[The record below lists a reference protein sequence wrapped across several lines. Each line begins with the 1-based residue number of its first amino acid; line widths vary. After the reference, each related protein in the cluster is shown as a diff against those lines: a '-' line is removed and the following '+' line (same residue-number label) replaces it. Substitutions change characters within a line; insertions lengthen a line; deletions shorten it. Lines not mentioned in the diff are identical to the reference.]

1 MTNML
6 ISRNPLIVLAGPSG
20 AGKTTVAKRLIAG
33 NDKFVFSISA
43 TTRPPRGNE
52 IDGVDYFFLSQSDFT
67 TMVETGNFLEWAEVH
82 GQKYGTLREQLETV
96 SRLDKFLIMDID
108 VQGAAQVKNQIE
120 DIIMIFVIPPSAK
133 VLIERLRGR
142 GTEGKDRLVERL
154 RNAREEVA
162 RAKGFDYMLVNENL
176 DRVVSQIEGIV
187 TTEDQSEIEGIDLS
201 VKIRQFQTGID
212 DVLDSLLE

>member
-6 ISRNPLIVLAGPSG
+6 TSRNPLIVLAGPSG

-67 TMVETGNFLEWAEVH
+67 TMVETGNFLEWAEFH
-82 GQKYGTLREQLETV
+82 GQKYGTLREQLETA

-133 VLIERLRGR
+133 VLVERLRGR

>member
-82 GQKYGTLREQLETV
+82 GQKYGTLREQLETA

-133 VLIERLRGR
+133 VLVERLRGR

>member
-133 VLIERLRGR
+133 VLVERLRGR